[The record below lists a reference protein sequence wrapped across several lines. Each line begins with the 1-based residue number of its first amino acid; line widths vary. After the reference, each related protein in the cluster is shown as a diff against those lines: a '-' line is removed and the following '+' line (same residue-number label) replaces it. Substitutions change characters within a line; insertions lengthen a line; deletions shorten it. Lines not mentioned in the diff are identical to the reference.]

1 MDIEPVP
8 QMVIVPRANPYIF
21 WKGGKVP
28 PTLDDFKKYV
38 K

>member
-8 QMVIVPRANPYIF
+8 QMITVPRANPYIF
-21 WKGGKVP
+21 WKGGKKP